1 MIISA
6 KIQEKTMGSKLLLK
20 DLDLTLQDNQK
31 IAIIGRNGVGKSTLL
46 GPR

>member
-31 IAIIGRNGVGKSTLL
+31 IAIEHKKVYENLL
-46 GPR
+46 KNN